1 MKCDV
6 TGCDAYKSHAMRIG
20 GTGFG
25 ICEEHVTEARKLAVD
40 FSHAMIDFVE
50 VWEKKILNLPVA
62 KKPE

>member
-6 TGCDAYKSHAMRIG
+6 TGCDDYTSHTIG
-20 GTGFG
+20 ISGTKLGV
-25 ICEEHVTEARKLAVD
+25 CSEHVTGARELAIE
-40 FSHAMIDFVE
+40 FSHAMIDFIE